1 MSGLDIGGAINASAD
16 WMCSAPII
24 RNIVGNPVFT
34 SLLITA
40 LTAIVAM
47 ALYNYPIKQAGG
59 KRAVRALLYVFLL
72 VTAVIFVHHY
82 AVTHLAQETV
92 QQKGVRDIFSSIK
105 QSQEIGGAVPVYPMG
120 VPTSSFDPRAESNP
134 NADGPRAESNP
145 NADGPRAGS
154 GVTGGSNASWRPDN
168 IAPDALQIRDVV
180 VAARTFPGADY

>member
-1 MSGLDIGGAINASAD
+1 
-16 WMCSAPII
+16 MCSAPII

-105 QSQEIGGAVPVYPMG
+105 QSQDIGGAVPVYPMG

-134 NADGPRAESNP
+134 NADGPRA
-145 NADGPRAGS
+145 GS
-154 GVTGGSNASWRPDN
+154 GVTGGFDASSANWRPDN
-168 IAPDALQIRDVV
+168 IAPNNIAPDNGGALQIKDVIV
-180 VAARTFPGADY
+180 ARTFPGADY

>member
-1 MSGLDIGGAINASAD
+1 
-16 WMCSAPII
+16 MCSAPII

-105 QSQEIGGAVPVYPMG
+105 QSQDIGGAVPVYPMG
-120 VPTSSFDPRAESNP
+120 VPTSSFDLRAESNP
-134 NADGPRAESNP
+134 NADS
-145 NADGPRAGS
+145 PRAGS
-154 GVTGGSNASWRPDN
+154 GVTGGSNASSDASSDASSAILSGRPDN

-180 VAARTFPGADY
+180 VAARTFPGAG